1 MKNISELI
9 PTVAAMALLLI
20 AFSAPVSAGRGV
32 DAGQH
37 GWRPWCAGNLSDEDQ
52 EVLSKERQAF
62 FDDTQDLRQDMY
74 QKRLELQSELA
85 KKNPDNQKAVA
96 LQNDISKLTEEFG
109 QKRLDFI
116 LKMRKIHPDMGRIGG
131 WRSMDEGVADCPNYG
146 HHMGRWKGYGMMGRG
161 YGMGPGMRGPGYG
174 MGPGMMGDD
183 DGDWNCPYDGRSMGP
198 GRGYGMM
205 GRGYGM
211 GSGMMMGHGYGMGPG
226 MMGHGYGMGPGYG
239 RGQGSRGRAPEQGEI
254 DPTSG
259 RLETPLKEDG
269 ARTAVENYLQST
281 RNPNLKLGKITEQ
294 GDAFEAEIVT
304 KDGSLVDKLL
314 IEKSTGWMHPANQ

>member
-1 MKNISELI
+1 MKNISRLI
-9 PTVAAMALLLI
+9 PIVAATAFLLI

-32 DAGQH
+32 DAGQQ

-85 KKNPDNQKAVA
+85 KKNPDAPKAVA
-96 LQNDISKLTEEFG
+96 LQNDISKLTEEFD

-116 LKMRKIHPDMGRIGG
+116 LKMRKTNPDMGRIGS
-131 WRSMDEGVADCPNYG
+131 WRGKNEGVADCPNYG

-161 YGMGPGMRGPGYG
+161 YGMGPG
-174 MGPGMMGDD
+174 
-183 DGDWNCPYDGRSMGP
+183 
-198 GRGYGMM
+198 
-205 GRGYGM
+205 
-211 GSGMMMGHGYGMGPG
+211 
-226 MMGHGYGMGPGYG
+226 YG
-239 RGQGSRGRAPEQGEI
+239 RAQGSLGGASEQGETG
-254 DPTSG
+254 PTSG

-269 ARTAVENYLQST
+269 ARTTVENYLQST

-314 IEKSTGWMHPANQ
+314 IDKSTGWMHPANQ

>member
-1 MKNISELI
+1 MKNISKLI
-9 PTVAAMALLLI
+9 PIAAVMALLMI
-20 AFSAPVSAGRGV
+20 GFSEPVSAGRGAA
-32 DAGQH
+32 AGQP

-52 EVLSKERQAF
+52 EVLNKERQAF
-62 FDDTQDLRQDMY
+62 FDETQDLRQNMY

-85 KKNPDNQKAVA
+85 KKNPDAQKAAA
-96 LQNDISKLTEEFG
+96 LQKDISKLTEEFD

-116 LKMRKIHPDMGRIGG
+116 LKMKKNNPDMGRIGG
-131 WRSMDEGVADCPNYG
+131 WGGKDEDVADCPNYG
-146 HHMGRWKGYGMMGRG
+146 HHLGRWK
-161 YGMGPGMRGPGYG
+161 GYG
-174 MGPGMMGDD
+174 MGPGMM
-183 DGDWNCPYDGRSMGP
+183 

-211 GSGMMMGHGYGMGPG
+211 GSGMMMGR
-226 MMGHGYGMGPGYG
+226 GYGMGPGYG
-239 RGQGSRGRAPEQGEI
+239 QGQGSMETAPEQGEI
-254 DPTSG
+254 GPTSG

-269 ARTAVENYLQST
+269 ARTTVENYLQST

-294 GDAFEAEIVT
+294 GNAFEAEIVT